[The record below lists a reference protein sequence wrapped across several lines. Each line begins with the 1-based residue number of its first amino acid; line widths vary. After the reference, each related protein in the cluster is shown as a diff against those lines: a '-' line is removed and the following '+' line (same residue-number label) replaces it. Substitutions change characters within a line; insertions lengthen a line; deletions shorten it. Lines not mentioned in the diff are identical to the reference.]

1 MLLHHRHI
9 QGEDLKRGVRLDWID
24 RLMARPAQVSF
35 PGQKQRMRMRGT
47 KHANDATAKRLGRQL
62 GQLLEDPSA
71 CLPKMTWKGRL
82 SWGRRDPVTKT
93 LQDLKKIIAK
103 KNDLRWLS
111 KRMLA
116 KRGNPV
122 GKALAG
128 SLHAAHDE
136 EISLVGNFK
145 SPNFG
150 SGSFIRRGD
159 GKQGYLAGLQNHQN
173 LTLRMLPWEEHARK
187 GMYFFSWEKGFVC
200 TGPNP
205 TPPEGWLEDVLER
218 SRFDF
223 QHENIEGID
232 VYVAGEISAS
242 DVLNSI
248 PSTQGWIRLMF
259 NHGPVVGIDLQA
271 LNATKEKQSAF
282 VHHLA
287 LSMLPPLLTSVV
299 DIDAMWVPNG
309 WNPENEL
316 PQKAHEGLEKILA
329 GWHGL
334 TVPEGNLA
342 RACQRSVL
350 DSLDF
355 GLLIGSAWSQGNSI
369 EEILD
374 SLEEMAGNEDEKL
387 LAAGVFLEA
396 MKEATEG
403 IRIDPR
409 GGLQEREGSIVE
421 VMEGASLTDAVNALW
436 EDFGLAGLKSI
447 GIEGDEAQIIWEQQ
461 LKKPKPLKTFLKGLD
476 SSRKKAQQKA
486 KFPYRVGILPGAVG
500 AIHDLILTG
509 LLEGP
514 GIAER
519 QATARHDDID
529 GAAAGWAWLRAA
541 DRATGQEWHFESLA
555 RDRGGAWME
564 STKTLL
570 EAGKE
575 LLQSEQSD
583 NSEFVRA
590 LHSLHTSTGQQEPLP
605 DQPNA

>member
-1 MLLHHRHI
+1 
-9 QGEDLKRGVRLDWID
+9 
-24 RLMARPAQVSF
+24 
-35 PGQKQRMRMRGT
+35 MRGT

-62 GQLLEDPSA
+62 RQLLEDPNA
-71 CLPKMTWKGRL
+71 YLPEMTWKGRL

-93 LQDLKKIIAK
+93 LLDLKKIVAK
-103 KNDLRWLS
+103 KNDVKWLS

-116 KRGNPV
+116 KRGDPV

-128 SLHAAHDE
+128 SLHAAHDD

-173 LTLRMLPWEEHARK
+173 LTLRMLPWEDHARK

-205 TPPEGWLEDVLER
+205 TPPKGWLEDVLER

-223 QHENIEGID
+223 KHEEIEGVE
-232 VYVAGEISAS
+232 VYVAGEINAD

-248 PSTQGWIRLMF
+248 PSTQGWVRLSF
-259 NHGPVVGIDLQA
+259 NHGPIVGIDLQS
-271 LNATKEKQSAF
+271 LKATKEKQSAF

-299 DIDAMWVPNG
+299 EIDAMWVPNG
-309 WNPENEL
+309 WDVNDELPENA
-316 PQKAHEGLEKILA
+316 KEGLDKLIA

-334 TVPEGNLA
+334 TVPEGNLT

-355 GLLIGSAWSQGNSI
+355 GLLIGSSWSNGESVEQ
-369 EEILD
+369 ILE
-374 SLEEMAGNEDEKL
+374 SLEDMAGNEDEKL

-396 MKEATEG
+396 MNQSSEG
-403 IRIDPR
+403 IRIDAR
-409 GGLQEREGSIVE
+409 GGIQEREGSIVE

-436 EDFGLAGLKSI
+436 EEFGLAGIASI
-447 GIEGDEAQIIWEQQ
+447 RIEGDEAQIIWEQQ

-476 SSRKKAQQKA
+476 SSRKKAQEKA
-486 KFPYRVGILPGAVG
+486 KFPYRVGVLPGAVG

-519 QATARHDDID
+519 KATARHDDID

-541 DRATGQEWHFESLA
+541 NRSTGQDWHFESLA

-564 STKTLL
+564 ATKALL

-575 LLQSEQSD
+575 LLDSDGSD
-583 NSEFVRA
+583 NSSFVDALNA
-590 LHSLHTSTGQQEPLP
+590 LHTATGQQEPLP
-605 DQPNA
+605 DQAKA

>member
-1 MLLHHRHI
+1 
-9 QGEDLKRGVRLDWID
+9 
-24 RLMARPAQVSF
+24 
-35 PGQKQRMRMRGT
+35 MRGT
-47 KHANDATAKRLGRQL
+47 KHANDATAKRIRRQL
-62 GQLLEDPSA
+62 GRLLEDPDE
-71 CLPKMTWKGRL
+71 CLPTMTWKGRL
-82 SWGRRDPVTKT
+82 SWGRKDPVTKT
-93 LQDLKKIIAK
+93 LQNLRKIVTKKDDVK
-103 KNDLRWLS
+103 WLS

-116 KRGNPV
+116 KRGDPV

-136 EISLVGNFK
+136 AISLVGNFK

-173 LTLRMLPWEEHARK
+173 LTLRMLPWEEHARR
-187 GMYFFSWEKGFVC
+187 GMYFFSWEGGFVC

-205 TPPEGWLEDVLER
+205 NPPKGWLEDVLER

-223 QHENIEGID
+223 KHQDIDGVD
-232 VYVAGEISAS
+232 VYVAGEIDAQ
-242 DVLNSI
+242 DVLNDV
-248 PSTQGWIRLMF
+248 PSNNGWVRLSF
-259 NHGPVVGIDLQA
+259 KHGPIVGIGLQS
-271 LNATKEKQSAF
+271 LKATKEKQSAF

-287 LSMLPPLLTSVV
+287 LSMLPPLLTSIV
-299 DIDAMWVPNG
+299 DIDAMWVPSG
-309 WNPENEL
+309 WDSDDDLPEG
-316 PQKAHEGLEKILA
+316 AHDGLAKLMA

-342 RACQRSVL
+342 RACERAVL

-355 GLLIGSAWSQGNSI
+355 GLLIGSSWSKGDSI
-369 EEILD
+369 EQILT
-374 SLEEMAGNEDEKL
+374 SLEGMQGSVDEKQ

-396 MKEATEG
+396 MGQTEEG
-403 IRIDPR
+403 IRIDSR
-409 GGLQEREGSIVE
+409 GGRQEREGSIVE
-421 VMEGASLTDAVNALW
+421 VMEGASLTDAVHALW
-436 EDFGLAGLKSI
+436 EDFGLAGLSSI
-447 GIEGDEAQIIWEQQ
+447 GIEGDEARIIWEQQ

-486 KFPYRVGILPGAVG
+486 RFPYRVGDLPGPVG
-500 AIHDLILTG
+500 AIHDLILIG

-519 QATARHDDID
+519 KATSRHDDID

-541 DRATGQEWHFESLA
+541 DRSTGQEWHFESLA

-564 STKTLL
+564 ATKALL
-570 EAGKE
+570 DMGKQ
-575 LLQSEQSD
+575 LLNSEDSD
-583 NSEFVRA
+583 NAEFISALNA
-590 LHSLHTSTGQQEPLP
+590 LHSSTGQQEPLP

>member
-1 MLLHHRHI
+1 
-9 QGEDLKRGVRLDWID
+9 
-24 RLMARPAQVSF
+24 MARPAQVSF

-47 KHANDATAKRLGRQL
+47 KHANDATAKRLSRQL
-62 GQLLEDPSA
+62 RQLLDDPDRY
-71 CLPKMTWKGRL
+71 LPSMTWKGRL
-82 SWGRRDPVTKT
+82 SWGRKDPVTKT
-93 LQDLKKIIAK
+93 LQNLRKIVAK
-103 KNDLRWLS
+103 KDDMKWLS

-116 KRGNPV
+116 KRGDPV

-187 GMYFFSWEKGFVC
+187 GMYFFSWEDGFVC

-205 TPPEGWLEDVLER
+205 NPPKGWLEDVLKR

-223 QHENIEGID
+223 KHEELEGID
-232 VYVAGEISAS
+232 VYVAGDISS
-242 DVLNSI
+242 QEVLNGT
-248 PSTQGWIRLMF
+248 PSSQGWVRLTF
-259 NHGPVVGIDLQA
+259 KHGPIVGIDLQS
-271 LNATKEKQSAF
+271 LKATKEKQSAF

-287 LSMLPPLLTSVV
+287 LSMLPPLLTSIV

-309 WNPENEL
+309 WDLDDRL
-316 PQKAHEGLEKILA
+316 PTGAQEGLEKLMA

-334 TVPEGNLA
+334 TVPEGNLT
-342 RACQRSVL
+342 RACERAVL

-355 GLLIGSAWSQGNSI
+355 GLLIGSSWSKGDSVEQ
-369 EEILD
+369 ILV
-374 SLEEMAGNEDEKL
+374 SLEGMQGSQDEKL

-396 MKEATEG
+396 MEQTEAG
-403 IRIDPR
+403 IRIDAR
-409 GGLQEREGSIVE
+409 GGRQERQGSIVE
-421 VMEGASLTDAVNALW
+421 VMEGASLTDAVHALW
-436 EDFGLAGLKSI
+436 EDFGLAGLTSI
-447 GIEGDEAQIIWEQQ
+447 GIGGDEAQIIWEQQ
-461 LKKPKPLKTFLKGLD
+461 MKKPKPLKTFLKGLD

-486 KFPYRVGILPGAVG
+486 KFPYRKGDLPGPVG

-519 QATARHDDID
+519 KATSRHDDID

-541 DRATGQEWHFESLA
+541 DRSTGQEWHFESLA

-564 STKTLL
+564 ATKALLLAGQELLNSDDIDQEKFVKAL
-570 EAGKE
+570 EA
-575 LLQSEQSD
+575 
-583 NSEFVRA
+583 
-590 LHSLHTSTGQQEPLP
+590 LHTSTGQQESLP
-605 DQPNA
+605 GQESA

>member
-1 MLLHHRHI
+1 
-9 QGEDLKRGVRLDWID
+9 
-24 RLMARPAQVSF
+24 
-35 PGQKQRMRMRGT
+35 MRGT

-62 GQLLEDPSA
+62 RQLLEDPNA
-71 CLPKMTWKGRL
+71 YLPDMTWKGRL

-93 LQDLKKIIAK
+93 LLDLKKIVAK
-103 KNDLRWLS
+103 KDDVKWLS

-116 KRGNPV
+116 KRGDPV
-122 GKALAG
+122 GKAFAG
-128 SLHAAHDE
+128 SLHAAHDD

-173 LTLRMLPWEEHARK
+173 LTLRMLPWEDHARK
-187 GMYFFSWEKGFVC
+187 GMYFFSWENGFVC

-205 TPPEGWLEDVLER
+205 TPPKGWLEDVLER

-223 QHENIEGID
+223 KHQEIEGVE
-232 VYVAGEISAS
+232 VYVAGEINAD

-248 PSTQGWIRLMF
+248 PSTQGWVRLSF
-259 NHGPVVGIDLQA
+259 NHGPIVGIDLQS
-271 LNATKEKQSAF
+271 LKATKEKQSAF

-299 DIDAMWVPNG
+299 EIDAMWVPNG
-309 WNPENEL
+309 WDVNDEL
-316 PQKAHEGLEKILA
+316 PEGAKEGLDKLIA

-334 TVPEGNLA
+334 TVPEGNLTH
-342 RACQRSVL
+342 ACQRSVL

-355 GLLIGSAWSQGNSI
+355 GLLIGSSWSRGDSI
-369 EEILD
+369 EQILE
-374 SLEEMAGNEDEKL
+374 SLEKMAGNEDEKL

-396 MKEATEG
+396 MNQSGEG
-403 IRIDPR
+403 IRIDSR
-409 GGLQEREGSIVE
+409 GGIQEREGSIVE

-436 EDFGLAGLKSI
+436 EDFGLAGLDSI

-476 SSRKKAQQKA
+476 SSRKKAQEKA
-486 KFPYRVGILPGAVG
+486 KFPYRIGVLHGAVG

-519 QATARHDDID
+519 KATARHDDID
-529 GAAAGWAWLRAA
+529 SAAAGWAWLRAA
-541 DRATGQEWHFESLA
+541 NRSTGQDWHFESLA

-564 STKTLL
+564 ATKALL
-570 EAGKE
+570 EAGKG
-575 LLQSEQSD
+575 LLDSDGSD
-583 NSEFVRA
+583 NSSFVNALKA
-590 LHSLHTSTGQQEPLP
+590 LHTATGQQEPLP
-605 DQPNA
+605 DQAKA

>member
-1 MLLHHRHI
+1 
-9 QGEDLKRGVRLDWID
+9 
-24 RLMARPAQVSF
+24 
-35 PGQKQRMRMRGT
+35 MRGT
-47 KHANDATAKRLGRQL
+47 KHANDATAKRIRRQL
-62 GQLLEDPSA
+62 GRLLEDPDE
-71 CLPKMTWKGRL
+71 CLPTMTWKGRL
-82 SWGRRDPVTKT
+82 SWGRKDPVSKT
-93 LQDLKKIIAK
+93 LQSLRKIVTKKDDVK
-103 KNDLRWLS
+103 WLS

-116 KRGNPV
+116 KRGDPV

-173 LTLRMLPWEEHARK
+173 LTLRMLPWEEHARR
-187 GMYFFSWEKGFVC
+187 GMYFFSWEGGFVC

-205 TPPEGWLEDVLER
+205 NPPKGWLEDVLER

-223 QHENIEGID
+223 KHQDIDGVD
-232 VYVAGEISAS
+232 VYVAGEIDAQ
-242 DVLNSI
+242 DVLNDV
-248 PSTQGWIRLMF
+248 PSNNGWVRLSF
-259 NHGPVVGIDLQA
+259 KHGPIVGIGLQS
-271 LNATKEKQSAF
+271 LKATKEKQNAF

-287 LSMLPPLLTSVV
+287 LSMLPPLLTSIV
-299 DIDAMWVPNG
+299 DIDAMWVPSG
-309 WNPENEL
+309 WDYDDDL
-316 PQKAHEGLEKILA
+316 PQGAHDGLAKLMA

-342 RACQRSVL
+342 RACERAVL

-355 GLLIGSAWSQGNSI
+355 GLLIGSSWSKGDSI
-369 EEILD
+369 EQILT
-374 SLEEMAGNEDEKL
+374 SLEGIQGSVDEKQ
-387 LAAGVFLEA
+387 LAAGVFLAA
-396 MKEATEG
+396 MGQTEEG
-403 IRIDPR
+403 IRIDSR
-409 GGLQEREGSIVE
+409 GGRQEREGSIVE
-421 VMEGASLTDAVNALW
+421 VMEGASLTDAVHALW
-436 EDFGLAGLKSI
+436 EDFGLAGLSSI
-447 GIEGDEAQIIWEQQ
+447 GIEGDEARIIWEQQ

-486 KFPYRVGILPGAVG
+486 RFPYRVGDLPGPVG
-500 AIHDLILTG
+500 AIHDLILIG

-519 QATARHDDID
+519 KATSRHDDID

-541 DRATGQEWHFESLA
+541 NRSTGQEWHFESLA

-564 STKTLL
+564 ATKALL
-570 EAGKE
+570 EMGKQ
-575 LLQSEQSD
+575 LV
-583 NSEFVRA
+583 NSEDSENAEFIGALNA
-590 LHSLHTSTGQQEPLP
+590 LHASTGQQEPLP

>member
-1 MLLHHRHI
+1 
-9 QGEDLKRGVRLDWID
+9 
-24 RLMARPAQVSF
+24 
-35 PGQKQRMRMRGT
+35 MRGT

-62 GQLLEDPSA
+62 RQLLEDPNA
-71 CLPKMTWKGRL
+71 YLPEMTWKGRL

-93 LQDLKKIIAK
+93 LLDLKKIVAK
-103 KNDLRWLS
+103 KDDVKWLS

-116 KRGNPV
+116 KRGDPV
-122 GKALAG
+122 GKAFAG
-128 SLHAAHDE
+128 SLHAAHDD

-173 LTLRMLPWEEHARK
+173 LTLRMLPWEDHARK
-187 GMYFFSWEKGFVC
+187 GMYFFSWENGFVC

-205 TPPEGWLEDVLER
+205 TPPNGWLEDVLER

-223 QHENIEGID
+223 KHQEIEGVE
-232 VYVAGEISAS
+232 VYVAGEINAD

-248 PSTQGWIRLMF
+248 PSTQGWVRLSF
-259 NHGPVVGIDLQA
+259 NHGPIVGIDLQS
-271 LNATKEKQSAF
+271 LKATKEKQSAF

-299 DIDAMWVPNG
+299 EIDAMWVPNG
-309 WNPENEL
+309 WDVNDEL
-316 PQKAHEGLEKILA
+316 PEGAKEGLDKLIA

-334 TVPEGNLA
+334 TVPEGNLTH
-342 RACQRSVL
+342 ACQRSVL

-355 GLLIGSAWSQGNSI
+355 GLLIGSSWSRGDSI
-369 EEILD
+369 EQILE
-374 SLEEMAGNEDEKL
+374 SLENMAGNEDEKL

-396 MKEATEG
+396 MNQSGEG
-403 IRIDPR
+403 IRIDSR
-409 GGLQEREGSIVE
+409 GGIQEREGSIVE

-436 EDFGLAGLKSI
+436 EDFGLAGLDSI

-476 SSRKKAQQKA
+476 SSRKKAQEKA
-486 KFPYRVGILPGAVG
+486 KFPYRVGVLHGAVG

-519 QATARHDDID
+519 KATARHDDID
-529 GAAAGWAWLRAA
+529 SAAAGWAWLRAA
-541 DRATGQEWHFESLA
+541 NRSTGQDWHFESLA

-564 STKTLL
+564 ATKALL
-570 EAGKE
+570 KAGKD
-575 LLQSEQSD
+575 LLDSDGSD
-583 NSEFVRA
+583 NSSFMNALRA
-590 LHSLHTSTGQQEPLP
+590 LHTATGQQEPLP
-605 DQPNA
+605 DQAKA

>member
-1 MLLHHRHI
+1 
-9 QGEDLKRGVRLDWID
+9 
-24 RLMARPAQVSF
+24 
-35 PGQKQRMRMRGT
+35 MRGT

-62 GQLLEDPSA
+62 RQLLEDPNA
-71 CLPKMTWKGRL
+71 YLPEMTWKGRL

-93 LQDLKKIIAK
+93 LLDLKKIVAK
-103 KNDLRWLS
+103 KDDVKWLS

-116 KRGNPV
+116 KRGDPV
-122 GKALAG
+122 GKAFAG
-128 SLHAAHDE
+128 SLHAAHDD

-173 LTLRMLPWEEHARK
+173 LTLRMLPWEDHARK
-187 GMYFFSWEKGFVC
+187 GMYFFSWENGFVC

-205 TPPEGWLEDVLER
+205 TPPNGWLEDVLER

-223 QHENIEGID
+223 KHQEIEGVE
-232 VYVAGEISAS
+232 VYVAGEINAD

-248 PSTQGWIRLMF
+248 PSTQGWVRLSF
-259 NHGPVVGIDLQA
+259 NHGPIVGIDLQS
-271 LNATKEKQSAF
+271 LKATKEKQSAF

-299 DIDAMWVPNG
+299 EIDAMWVPNG
-309 WNPENEL
+309 WDVNDEL
-316 PQKAHEGLEKILA
+316 PEGAKEGLDKLIA

-334 TVPEGNLA
+334 TVPEGNLTH
-342 RACQRSVL
+342 ACQRSVL

-355 GLLIGSAWSQGNSI
+355 GLLIGSSWSRGDSI
-369 EEILD
+369 EQILE
-374 SLEEMAGNEDEKL
+374 SLENMAGNEDEKL

-396 MKEATEG
+396 MNQSGEG
-403 IRIDPR
+403 IRIDSR
-409 GGLQEREGSIVE
+409 GGIQEREGSIVE

-436 EDFGLAGLKSI
+436 EDFGLAGLDSI

-476 SSRKKAQQKA
+476 SSRKKAQEKA
-486 KFPYRVGILPGAVG
+486 KFPYRVGVLHGAVG

-519 QATARHDDID
+519 KATARHDDID
-529 GAAAGWAWLRAA
+529 SAAAGWAWLRAA
-541 DRATGQEWHFESLA
+541 NRSTGQDWHFESLA

-564 STKTLL
+564 ATKALL
-570 EAGKE
+570 EAGKD
-575 LLQSEQSD
+575 LLDSDGSD
-583 NSEFVRA
+583 NSSFMNALRA
-590 LHSLHTSTGQQEPLP
+590 LHTATGQQEPLP
-605 DQPNA
+605 DQAKA

>member
-1 MLLHHRHI
+1 
-9 QGEDLKRGVRLDWID
+9 
-24 RLMARPAQVSF
+24 
-35 PGQKQRMRMRGT
+35 MRGT

-62 GQLLEDPSA
+62 RQLLEDPDA

-93 LQDLKKIIAK
+93 LLDLKKIVAK
-103 KNDLRWLS
+103 KNDVKWLS

-187 GMYFFSWEKGFVC
+187 GMYFFSWENGFVC

-205 TPPEGWLEDVLER
+205 TPPSGWLEDVLER

-223 QHENIEGID
+223 QHETIDGVD
-232 VYVAGEISAS
+232 VYVAGEINAE

-248 PSTQGWIRLMF
+248 PSTRGWVRLMF
-259 NHGPVVGIDLQA
+259 KHGPIVGIDLQA

-287 LSMLPPLLTSVV
+287 LSMLPPLLTAIV
-299 DIDAMWVPNG
+299 DIDAMWVPSG
-309 WNPENEL
+309 WNPDDKL
-316 PQKAHEGLEKILA
+316 PEKAHEGLENLMT

-334 TVPEGNLA
+334 TVPEGNLS

-355 GLLIGSAWSQGNSI
+355 GLLIGSAWCRGESI
-369 EEILD
+369 EEILH
-374 SLEEMAGNEDEKL
+374 SLEEIAGNEDEKL

-396 MKEATEG
+396 MNEAKEG

-409 GGLQEREGSIVE
+409 GGIQEREGRLVE

-436 EDFGLAGLKSI
+436 EDFGLAGLESI
-447 GIEGDEAQIIWEQQ
+447 GIEGDEATIIWEQQ

-486 KFPYRVGILPGAVG
+486 KFPYRTGVLPGAVG

-519 QATARHDDID
+519 QATSRHDDID
-529 GAAAGWAWLRAA
+529 TAAASWAWLSAA
-541 DRATGQEWHFESLA
+541 NRSTGQDWHFESLA

-564 STKTLL
+564 ATKNLL
-570 EAGKE
+570 EQGK
-575 LLQSEQSD
+575 LLLDSEQADS
-583 NSEFVRA
+583 SGFVDSLKA
-590 LHSLHTSTGQQEPLP
+590 LYTATGQQEPLP
-605 DQPNA
+605 DHESA

>member
-1 MLLHHRHI
+1 
-9 QGEDLKRGVRLDWID
+9 
-24 RLMARPAQVSF
+24 
-35 PGQKQRMRMRGT
+35 MRGT

-62 GQLLEDPSA
+62 RQLLEDPNA
-71 CLPKMTWKGRL
+71 YLPEMTWKGRL

-93 LQDLKKIIAK
+93 LLNLKKIVAK
-103 KNDLRWLS
+103 KDDVKWLS

-116 KRGNPV
+116 KRGDPV
-122 GKALAG
+122 GKAFAG
-128 SLHAAHDE
+128 SLHAAHDD

-173 LTLRMLPWEEHARK
+173 LTLRMLPWEDHARK
-187 GMYFFSWEKGFVC
+187 GMYFFSWENGFVC

-205 TPPEGWLEDVLER
+205 TPPKGWLEDVLER

-223 QHENIEGID
+223 KHQEIEGVE
-232 VYVAGEISAS
+232 VYVAGEINAD

-248 PSTQGWIRLMF
+248 PSTQGWVRLSF
-259 NHGPVVGIDLQA
+259 NHGPIVGIDLQS
-271 LNATKEKQSAF
+271 LKATKEKQSAF

-299 DIDAMWVPNG
+299 EIDAMWVPNG
-309 WNPENEL
+309 WDVTDEL
-316 PQKAHEGLEKILA
+316 PEGAKEGLDKLIA

-334 TVPEGNLA
+334 TVPEGNLTH
-342 RACQRSVL
+342 ACQRSVL

-355 GLLIGSAWSQGNSI
+355 GLLIGSSWSRGDSI
-369 EEILD
+369 EQILE
-374 SLEEMAGNEDEKL
+374 SLENMAGNEDEKL

-396 MKEATEG
+396 MNQSGEG
-403 IRIDPR
+403 IRIDSR
-409 GGLQEREGSIVE
+409 GGIQEREGSIVE

-436 EDFGLAGLKSI
+436 EDFGLAGLDSI
-447 GIEGDEAQIIWEQQ
+447 GIEGNEAQIIWEQQ

-476 SSRKKAQQKA
+476 SSRKKAQEKA
-486 KFPYRVGILPGAVG
+486 KFPYRVGVLHGAVG

-519 QATARHDDID
+519 KATARHDDID
-529 GAAAGWAWLRAA
+529 SAAAGWAWLRAA
-541 DRATGQEWHFESLA
+541 NRSTGQEWHFESLA

-564 STKTLL
+564 ATKALL
-570 EAGKE
+570 EAGKD
-575 LLQSEQSD
+575 LLDSDGSD
-583 NSEFVRA
+583 NSSFVNALRA
-590 LHSLHTSTGQQEPLP
+590 LHTATGQQEPLP
-605 DQPNA
+605 DQAKA

>member
-1 MLLHHRHI
+1 
-9 QGEDLKRGVRLDWID
+9 
-24 RLMARPAQVSF
+24 
-35 PGQKQRMRMRGT
+35 MRGT

-62 GQLLEDPSA
+62 RQLLEDPNA
-71 CLPKMTWKGRL
+71 YLPEMTWKGRL

-93 LQDLKKIIAK
+93 LLDLKKIVAK
-103 KNDLRWLS
+103 KDDVKWLS

-116 KRGNPV
+116 KRGDPV
-122 GKALAG
+122 GKAFAG
-128 SLHAAHDE
+128 SLHAAHDD

-173 LTLRMLPWEEHARK
+173 LTLRMLPWEDHARK
-187 GMYFFSWEKGFVC
+187 GMYFFSWENGFVC

-205 TPPEGWLEDVLER
+205 TPPNGWLEDVLER

-223 QHENIEGID
+223 KHQEIEGVE
-232 VYVAGEISAS
+232 VYVAGEINAD

-248 PSTQGWIRLMF
+248 PSTQGWVRLSF
-259 NHGPVVGIDLQA
+259 NHGPIVGIDLQS
-271 LNATKEKQSAF
+271 LKATKEKQSAF

-299 DIDAMWVPNG
+299 EIDAMWVPNG
-309 WNPENEL
+309 WDVNDEL
-316 PQKAHEGLEKILA
+316 PEGAKEGLDKLIA

-334 TVPEGNLA
+334 TVPEGNLTH
-342 RACQRSVL
+342 ACQRSVL

-355 GLLIGSAWSQGNSI
+355 GLLIGSSWSRGDSI
-369 EEILD
+369 EQILE
-374 SLEEMAGNEDEKL
+374 SLENMAGNEDEKL

-396 MKEATEG
+396 MNQSGEG
-403 IRIDPR
+403 IRIDSR
-409 GGLQEREGSIVE
+409 GGIQEREGSIVE

-436 EDFGLAGLKSI
+436 EDFGLAGLDSI

-476 SSRKKAQQKA
+476 SSRKKAQEKA
-486 KFPYRVGILPGAVG
+486 KFPYRVGVLHGAVG

-519 QATARHDDID
+519 KATARHDDID
-529 GAAAGWAWLRAA
+529 SAAAGWAWLRAA
-541 DRATGQEWHFESLA
+541 NRSTGQDWHFESLA

-564 STKTLL
+564 ATKALL
-570 EAGKE
+570 EAGKD
-575 LLQSEQSD
+575 LLDSDGSD
-583 NSEFVRA
+583 NSSFVNALRA
-590 LHSLHTSTGQQEPLP
+590 LHTATGQQEPLP
-605 DQPNA
+605 DQAKA

>member
-1 MLLHHRHI
+1 LR
-9 QGEDLKRGVRLDWID
+9 
-24 RLMARPAQVSF
+24 
-35 PGQKQRMRMRGT
+35 
-47 KHANDATAKRLGRQL
+47 
-62 GQLLEDPSA
+62 QLLEDPNA
-71 CLPKMTWKGRL
+71 YLPDMTWKGRL

-93 LQDLKKIIAK
+93 LLDLKKRVAK
-103 KNDLRWLS
+103 KDDVKWLS

-116 KRGNPV
+116 KRGDPV

-173 LTLRMLPWEEHARK
+173 LTLRMLPWEDHARK

-205 TPPEGWLEDVLER
+205 TPPKGWLEDVLDR

-223 QHENIEGID
+223 EHEEIGGVE
-232 VYVAGEISAS
+232 VYVAGEIKAD

-248 PSTQGWIRLMF
+248 PSTQGWVRLSF
-259 NHGPVVGIDLQA
+259 KHGPIVGIDLQS
-271 LNATKEKQSAF
+271 LKATKEKQSAF

-299 DIDAMWVPNG
+299 EIDAMWVPNG
-309 WNPENEL
+309 WDVNDEL
-316 PQKAHEGLEKILA
+316 PQSAKEGLDKLIS

-334 TVPEGNLA
+334 TVPEGNLT
-342 RACQRSVL
+342 RACERSVL

-355 GLLIGSAWSQGNSI
+355 GLLIGSSWSKGDSVEQ
-369 EEILD
+369 ILE
-374 SLEEMAGNEDEKL
+374 SLEDMAGNEDEKL

-396 MKEATEG
+396 MSQSSEG
-403 IRIDPR
+403 IRIDAR
-409 GGLQEREGSIVE
+409 GGIQEREGSIVE

-436 EDFGLAGLKSI
+436 EDFGLAGLDSI
-447 GIEGDEAQIIWEQQ
+447 GVEGDEAEIIWEQQ

-486 KFPYRVGILPGAVG
+486 KFPYRVGVLPGAVG
-500 AIHDLILTG
+500 DIHDLILTG

-519 QATARHDDID
+519 KATARHEDIE

-541 DRATGQEWHFESLA
+541 NRSSGQDWHFESLA

-564 STKTLL
+564 ATKSLL

-575 LLQSEQSD
+575 LLDSDGSD
-583 NSEFVRA
+583 NSSFLNA
-590 LHSLHTSTGQQEPLP
+590 LNKLHTATGQQEPLP
-605 DQPNA
+605 DQAKA

>member
-1 MLLHHRHI
+1 
-9 QGEDLKRGVRLDWID
+9 
-24 RLMARPAQVSF
+24 
-35 PGQKQRMRMRGT
+35 MRGT

-62 GQLLEDPSA
+62 RQLLEDPNA
-71 CLPKMTWKGRL
+71 YLPEMTWKGRL

-93 LQDLKKIIAK
+93 LLDLKKIVAK
-103 KNDLRWLS
+103 KDDVKWLS

-116 KRGNPV
+116 KRGDPV
-122 GKALAG
+122 GKAFAG
-128 SLHAAHDE
+128 SLHAAHDD

-173 LTLRMLPWEEHARK
+173 LTLRMLPWEDHARK
-187 GMYFFSWEKGFVC
+187 GMYFFSWENGFVC

-205 TPPEGWLEDVLER
+205 TPPNGWLEDVLER

-223 QHENIEGID
+223 KHQEIEGVE
-232 VYVAGEISAS
+232 VYVAGEINAD

-248 PSTQGWIRLMF
+248 PSTQGWVRLSF
-259 NHGPVVGIDLQA
+259 NHGPIVGIDLQS
-271 LNATKEKQSAF
+271 LKATKEKQSAF

-299 DIDAMWVPNG
+299 EIDAMWVPNG
-309 WNPENEL
+309 WDVNDEL
-316 PQKAHEGLEKILA
+316 PEGAKEGLDKLIT

-334 TVPEGNLA
+334 TVPEGNLTY
-342 RACQRSVL
+342 ACQRSVL

-355 GLLIGSAWSQGNSI
+355 GLLIGSSWSRGDSI
-369 EEILD
+369 EQILE
-374 SLEEMAGNEDEKL
+374 SLENMAGNEDEKL

-396 MKEATEG
+396 MNQSGEG
-403 IRIDPR
+403 IRIDSR
-409 GGLQEREGSIVE
+409 GGIQEREGSIVE

-436 EDFGLAGLKSI
+436 EDFGLAGLDSI

-476 SSRKKAQQKA
+476 SSRKKAQEKA
-486 KFPYRVGILPGAVG
+486 KFPYRVGVLHGAVG

-519 QATARHDDID
+519 KATARHDDID
-529 GAAAGWAWLRAA
+529 SAAAGWAWLRAA
-541 DRATGQEWHFESLA
+541 NRSTGQDWHFESLA

-564 STKTLL
+564 ATKALL
-570 EAGKE
+570 EAGKD
-575 LLQSEQSD
+575 LLDSDGSD
-583 NSEFVRA
+583 NSSFMNALRA
-590 LHSLHTSTGQQEPLP
+590 LHTATGQQEPLP
-605 DQPNA
+605 DQAKA

>member
-1 MLLHHRHI
+1 
-9 QGEDLKRGVRLDWID
+9 
-24 RLMARPAQVSF
+24 
-35 PGQKQRMRMRGT
+35 MRGT

-62 GQLLEDPSA
+62 RQLLEDPNA
-71 CLPKMTWKGRL
+71 YLPEMTWKGRL

-93 LQDLKKIIAK
+93 LLDLKKIVAK
-103 KNDLRWLS
+103 KDDVKWLS

-116 KRGNPV
+116 KRGDPV
-122 GKALAG
+122 GKAFAG
-128 SLHAAHDE
+128 SLHAAHDD

-173 LTLRMLPWEEHARK
+173 LTLRMLPWEDHARK
-187 GMYFFSWEKGFVC
+187 GMYFFSWENGFVC

-205 TPPEGWLEDVLER
+205 TPPKGWLEDVLER

-223 QHENIEGID
+223 KHQEIEGVE
-232 VYVAGEISAS
+232 VYVAGEINAD

-248 PSTQGWIRLMF
+248 PSTQGWVRLSF
-259 NHGPVVGIDLQA
+259 NHGPIVGIDLQS
-271 LNATKEKQSAF
+271 LKATKEKQSAF

-299 DIDAMWVPNG
+299 EIDAMWVPNG
-309 WNPENEL
+309 WDVNDEL
-316 PQKAHEGLEKILA
+316 PEGAKEGLDKIIA

-334 TVPEGNLA
+334 TVPEGNLTH
-342 RACQRSVL
+342 ACQRSVL

-355 GLLIGSAWSQGNSI
+355 GLLIGSSWSRGDSI
-369 EEILD
+369 EQILE
-374 SLEEMAGNEDEKL
+374 SLENMAGNEDEKL

-396 MKEATEG
+396 MNQSGEG
-403 IRIDPR
+403 IRIDSR
-409 GGLQEREGSIVE
+409 GGIQEREGSIVE

-436 EDFGLAGLKSI
+436 EDFGLAGLDSI

-476 SSRKKAQQKA
+476 SSRKKAQEKA
-486 KFPYRVGILPGAVG
+486 KFPYRVGVLHGAVG

-519 QATARHDDID
+519 KATARHDDID
-529 GAAAGWAWLRAA
+529 SAAAGWAWLRAA
-541 DRATGQEWHFESLA
+541 NRSTGQDWHFESLA

-564 STKTLL
+564 ATKALL
-570 EAGKE
+570 EAGKD
-575 LLQSEQSD
+575 LLDSDGSD
-583 NSEFVRA
+583 NSSFVNALRA
-590 LHSLHTSTGQQEPLP
+590 LHTATGQQEPLP
-605 DQPNA
+605 DQAKA

>member
-1 MLLHHRHI
+1 
-9 QGEDLKRGVRLDWID
+9 
-24 RLMARPAQVSF
+24 
-35 PGQKQRMRMRGT
+35 MRGT
-47 KHANDATAKRLGRQL
+47 KHANDATAKRIRRQL
-62 GQLLEDPSA
+62 RQLLEDPDE
-71 CLPKMTWKGRL
+71 CLPTMTWKGRL
-82 SWGRRDPVTKT
+82 SWGRKDPVTKT
-93 LQDLKKIIAK
+93 LQNLRKIVAK
-103 KNDLRWLS
+103 KDDVKWLS

-116 KRGNPV
+116 KRGDPV

-136 EISLVGNFK
+136 DLSLVGNFK

-173 LTLRMLPWEEHARK
+173 LTLRMLPWEEHARR
-187 GMYFFSWEKGFVC
+187 GMYFFSWECGFVC

-205 TPPEGWLEDVLER
+205 NPPKGWLEDVLER

-223 QHENIEGID
+223 KHQNVDGVD
-232 VYVAGEISAS
+232 VYVAGEINAQ
-242 DVLNSI
+242 DVLNDI
-248 PSTQGWIRLMF
+248 PSNDGWVRLSF
-259 NHGPVVGIDLQA
+259 KHGPIVGIGLQS
-271 LNATKEKQSAF
+271 LKATKEKQSAF

-287 LSMLPPLLTSVV
+287 LSMLPPLLTSIV
-299 DIDAMWVPNG
+299 DIDAMWVPSG
-309 WNPENEL
+309 WDSDDDL
-316 PQKAHEGLEKILA
+316 PQSAHDGLAKLMA

-342 RACQRSVL
+342 RACERAVL

-355 GLLIGSAWSQGNSI
+355 GLLIGSSWSKGDTI
-369 EEILD
+369 EQILT
-374 SLEEMAGNEDEKL
+374 SLEGMQGSVDEKQ

-396 MKEATEG
+396 MYHTEEG
-403 IRIDPR
+403 IRIDSR
-409 GGLQEREGSIVE
+409 GGRQEREGSIVE
-421 VMEGASLTDAVNALW
+421 VMEGASLTDAVHALW
-436 EDFGLAGLKSI
+436 EDFGLAGLSSI

-486 KFPYRVGILPGAVG
+486 RFPYRVGDLPGPVG
-500 AIHDLILTG
+500 AIHDLILIG

-519 QATARHDDID
+519 RATSRHDDID

-541 DRATGQEWHFESLA
+541 NRSTGQEWHFESLA

-564 STKTLL
+564 ATSVLL
-570 EAGKE
+570 
-575 LLQSEQSD
+575 D
-583 NSEFVRA
+583 V
-590 LHSLHTSTGQQEPLP
+590 
-605 DQPNA
+605 

>member
-1 MLLHHRHI
+1 LR
-9 QGEDLKRGVRLDWID
+9 
-24 RLMARPAQVSF
+24 
-35 PGQKQRMRMRGT
+35 
-47 KHANDATAKRLGRQL
+47 
-62 GQLLEDPSA
+62 QLLEDPNA
-71 CLPKMTWKGRL
+71 YLPDMTWKGRL

-93 LQDLKKIIAK
+93 LLDLKKIVAK
-103 KNDLRWLS
+103 KDDLKWLS

-116 KRGNPV
+116 KRGDPV

-173 LTLRMLPWEEHARK
+173 LTLRMLPWEDHARK

-205 TPPEGWLEDVLER
+205 TPPKGWLEDVLDR

-223 QHENIEGID
+223 EHEEIGGVE
-232 VYVAGEISAS
+232 VYVAGEIKAD

-248 PSTQGWIRLMF
+248 PSTQGWVRLSF
-259 NHGPVVGIDLQA
+259 KHGPIVGIDLQS
-271 LNATKEKQSAF
+271 LKATKEKQSAF

-299 DIDAMWVPNG
+299 EIDAMWVPNG
-309 WNPENEL
+309 WDVSDEL
-316 PQKAHEGLEKILA
+316 PQSAKEGLDKLIS

-334 TVPEGNLA
+334 TVPEGNLT
-342 RACQRSVL
+342 RACERSVL

-355 GLLIGSAWSQGNSI
+355 GLLIGSSWSKGDSVEQ
-369 EEILD
+369 ILE
-374 SLEEMAGNEDEKL
+374 SLEDMAGNEDEKL

-396 MKEATEG
+396 MSQSSEG
-403 IRIDPR
+403 IRIDAR
-409 GGLQEREGSIVE
+409 GGIQEREGSIVE

-436 EDFGLAGLKSI
+436 EDFGLAGLDSI
-447 GIEGDEAQIIWEQQ
+447 GVEGDEAEIIWEQQ

-486 KFPYRVGILPGAVG
+486 KFPYRVGVLPGAVG
-500 AIHDLILTG
+500 DIHDLILTG

-519 QATARHDDID
+519 KATARHEDIE

-541 DRATGQEWHFESLA
+541 NRSSGQDWHFESLA

-564 STKTLL
+564 ATKSLL

-575 LLQSEQSD
+575 LLDSDGSD
-583 NSEFVRA
+583 NSSFLNA
-590 LHSLHTSTGQQEPLP
+590 LNKLHTATGQQEPLP
-605 DQPNA
+605 DQAKA

>member
-1 MLLHHRHI
+1 
-9 QGEDLKRGVRLDWID
+9 
-24 RLMARPAQVSF
+24 
-35 PGQKQRMRMRGT
+35 MRGT
-47 KHANDATAKRLGRQL
+47 KHANDATAKRIRRQL
-62 GQLLEDPSA
+62 GRLLEDPDE
-71 CLPKMTWKGRL
+71 CLPTMTWKGRL
-82 SWGRRDPVTKT
+82 SWGRKDPVSKT
-93 LQDLKKIIAK
+93 LQNLRKIVTKKDDVK
-103 KNDLRWLS
+103 WLS

-116 KRGNPV
+116 KRGDPV

-173 LTLRMLPWEEHARK
+173 LTLRMLPWEEHARR
-187 GMYFFSWEKGFVC
+187 GMYFFSWEGGFVC

-205 TPPEGWLEDVLER
+205 NPPKGWLEDVLER

-223 QHENIEGID
+223 KHQDIDGVD
-232 VYVAGEISAS
+232 VYVAGEIDAQ
-242 DVLNSI
+242 DVLNDV
-248 PSTQGWIRLMF
+248 PSNNGWVRLSF
-259 NHGPVVGIDLQA
+259 KHGPIVGIGLQS
-271 LNATKEKQSAF
+271 LKATKEKQSAF

-287 LSMLPPLLTSVV
+287 LSMLPPLLTSIV
-299 DIDAMWVPNG
+299 DIDAMWVPSG
-309 WNPENEL
+309 WDSDDDL
-316 PQKAHEGLEKILA
+316 PQGAHDGLAKLMA

-342 RACQRSVL
+342 RACERAVL

-355 GLLIGSAWSQGNSI
+355 GLLIGSSWSKGDSI
-369 EEILD
+369 EQILT
-374 SLEEMAGNEDEKL
+374 SLEGIQGSVDEQQ

-396 MKEATEG
+396 MGQTEEG
-403 IRIDPR
+403 IRIDSR
-409 GGLQEREGSIVE
+409 GGRQEREGSIVE
-421 VMEGASLTDAVNALW
+421 VMEGASLTDAVHALW
-436 EDFGLAGLKSI
+436 EDFGLAGLSSI
-447 GIEGDEAQIIWEQQ
+447 GIEGDEARIIWEQQ
-461 LKKPKPLKTFLKGLD
+461 LKKPKPLKAFLKGLD

-486 KFPYRVGILPGAVG
+486 RFPYRVGDLPGPVG
-500 AIHDLILTG
+500 AIHDLILIG

-519 QATARHDDID
+519 KATSRHDDID

-541 DRATGQEWHFESLA
+541 NRSTGQEWHFESLA

-564 STKTLL
+564 ATKALL
-570 EAGKE
+570 EMGKQ
-575 LLQSEQSD
+575 LL
-583 NSEFVRA
+583 NSEDSNNAEFIGALNA
-590 LHSLHTSTGQQEPLP
+590 LHASTGQQEPLP

>member
-1 MLLHHRHI
+1 
-9 QGEDLKRGVRLDWID
+9 
-24 RLMARPAQVSF
+24 
-35 PGQKQRMRMRGT
+35 MRGT

-62 GQLLEDPSA
+62 RQLLEDPNA
-71 CLPKMTWKGRL
+71 YLPEMTWKGRL

-93 LQDLKKIIAK
+93 LLNLKKIVAK
-103 KNDLRWLS
+103 KDDVKWLS

-116 KRGNPV
+116 KRGDPV
-122 GKALAG
+122 GKAFAG
-128 SLHAAHDE
+128 SLHAAHDD

-173 LTLRMLPWEEHARK
+173 LTLRMLPWEDHARK
-187 GMYFFSWEKGFVC
+187 GMYFFSWENGFVC

-205 TPPEGWLEDVLER
+205 TPPKGWLEDVLER

-223 QHENIEGID
+223 KHQEIEGVE
-232 VYVAGEISAS
+232 VYVAGEINAD

-248 PSTQGWIRLMF
+248 PSTQGWVRLSF
-259 NHGPVVGIDLQA
+259 NHGPIVGIDLQS
-271 LNATKEKQSAF
+271 LKATKEKQSAF

-299 DIDAMWVPNG
+299 EIDAMWVPNG
-309 WNPENEL
+309 WDVNDEL
-316 PQKAHEGLEKILA
+316 PEGAKEGLDKLIA

-334 TVPEGNLA
+334 TVPEGNLTH
-342 RACQRSVL
+342 ACQRSVL

-355 GLLIGSAWSQGNSI
+355 GLLIGSSWSRGDSI
-369 EEILD
+369 EQILE
-374 SLEEMAGNEDEKL
+374 SLENMAGNEDEKL

-396 MKEATEG
+396 MNQSGEG
-403 IRIDPR
+403 IRIDSR
-409 GGLQEREGSIVE
+409 GGIQEREGSIVE

-436 EDFGLAGLKSI
+436 EDFGLAGLDSI

-461 LKKPKPLKTFLKGLD
+461 LKKTKPLKTFLKGLD
-476 SSRKKAQQKA
+476 SSRKKAQEKA
-486 KFPYRVGILPGAVG
+486 KFPYRVGVLHGAVG

-519 QATARHDDID
+519 KATARHDDID
-529 GAAAGWAWLRAA
+529 SAAAGWAWLRAA
-541 DRATGQEWHFESLA
+541 NRSTGQDWHFESLA

-564 STKTLL
+564 ATKALL
-570 EAGKE
+570 EAGKD
-575 LLQSEQSD
+575 LLDSDGSD
-583 NSEFVRA
+583 NSSFVNALRA
-590 LHSLHTSTGQQEPLP
+590 LHTSTGQQEPLP
-605 DQPNA
+605 DQAKA

>member
-1 MLLHHRHI
+1 
-9 QGEDLKRGVRLDWID
+9 
-24 RLMARPAQVSF
+24 
-35 PGQKQRMRMRGT
+35 MRGT

-62 GQLLEDPSA
+62 RQLLEDPNA
-71 CLPKMTWKGRL
+71 YLPEMTWKGRL

-93 LQDLKKIIAK
+93 LLDLKKIVAK
-103 KNDLRWLS
+103 KDDVKWLS

-116 KRGNPV
+116 KRGDPV
-122 GKALAG
+122 GKAFAG
-128 SLHAAHDE
+128 SLHAAHDD

-173 LTLRMLPWEEHARK
+173 LTLRMLPWEDHARK
-187 GMYFFSWEKGFVC
+187 GMYFFSWENGFVC

-205 TPPEGWLEDVLER
+205 TPPKGWLEDVLER

-223 QHENIEGID
+223 KHQEIEGVE
-232 VYVAGEISAS
+232 VYVAGEINAD

-248 PSTQGWIRLMF
+248 PSTQGWVRLSF
-259 NHGPVVGIDLQA
+259 NHGPIVGIDLQS
-271 LNATKEKQSAF
+271 LKATKEKQSAF

-299 DIDAMWVPNG
+299 EIDAMWVPNG
-309 WNPENEL
+309 WDVNDEL
-316 PQKAHEGLEKILA
+316 PEGAKEGLDKLIA

-334 TVPEGNLA
+334 TVPEGNLTH
-342 RACQRSVL
+342 ACQRSVL

-355 GLLIGSAWSQGNSI
+355 GLLIGSSWSRGDSI
-369 EEILD
+369 EQILE
-374 SLEEMAGNEDEKL
+374 SLENMAGNEDEKL

-396 MKEATEG
+396 MNQSGEG
-403 IRIDPR
+403 IRIDSR
-409 GGLQEREGSIVE
+409 GGIQEREGSIVE

-436 EDFGLAGLKSI
+436 EDFGLAGLDSI

-476 SSRKKAQQKA
+476 SSRKKAQEKA
-486 KFPYRVGILPGAVG
+486 KFPYRVGVLHGAVG

-519 QATARHDDID
+519 KATARHDDID
-529 GAAAGWAWLRAA
+529 SAAAGWAWLRAA
-541 DRATGQEWHFESLA
+541 NRSTGQDWHFESLA

-564 STKTLL
+564 ATKALL
-570 EAGKE
+570 KAGKD
-575 LLQSEQSD
+575 LLDSDGSD
-583 NSEFVRA
+583 NSSFMNALRA
-590 LHSLHTSTGQQEPLP
+590 LHTATGQQEPLP
-605 DQPNA
+605 DQAKA

>member
-1 MLLHHRHI
+1 
-9 QGEDLKRGVRLDWID
+9 
-24 RLMARPAQVSF
+24 
-35 PGQKQRMRMRGT
+35 MRGT

-62 GQLLEDPSA
+62 RQLLEDPNA
-71 CLPKMTWKGRL
+71 YLPEMTWKGRL

-93 LQDLKKIIAK
+93 LLDLKKIVAK
-103 KNDLRWLS
+103 KDDVKWLS

-116 KRGNPV
+116 KRGDPV
-122 GKALAG
+122 GKAFAG
-128 SLHAAHDE
+128 SLHTAHDD

-173 LTLRMLPWEEHARK
+173 LTLRMLPWEDHARK
-187 GMYFFSWEKGFVC
+187 GMYFFSWENGFVC

-205 TPPEGWLEDVLER
+205 TPPKGWLEDVLER

-223 QHENIEGID
+223 KHQEIEGVE
-232 VYVAGEISAS
+232 VYVAGEINAD

-248 PSTQGWIRLMF
+248 PSTQGWVRLSF
-259 NHGPVVGIDLQA
+259 NHGPIVGIDLQS
-271 LNATKEKQSAF
+271 LKATKEKQSAF

-299 DIDAMWVPNG
+299 EIDAMWVPNG
-309 WNPENEL
+309 WDVNDEL
-316 PQKAHEGLEKILA
+316 PEGAKEGLDKLIA

-334 TVPEGNLA
+334 TVPEGNLTH
-342 RACQRSVL
+342 ACQRSVL

-355 GLLIGSAWSQGNSI
+355 GLLIGSSWSRGDSI
-369 EEILD
+369 EQILE
-374 SLEEMAGNEDEKL
+374 SLENMAGNEDEKL

-396 MKEATEG
+396 MNQSGEG
-403 IRIDPR
+403 IRIDSR
-409 GGLQEREGSIVE
+409 GGIQEREGSIVE

-436 EDFGLAGLKSI
+436 EDFGLAGLDSI

-476 SSRKKAQQKA
+476 SSRKKAQEKA
-486 KFPYRVGILPGAVG
+486 KFPYRVGVLHGAVG

-519 QATARHDDID
+519 KATARHDDID
-529 GAAAGWAWLRAA
+529 SAAAGWAWLRAA
-541 DRATGQEWHFESLA
+541 NRSTGQDWHFESLA

-564 STKTLL
+564 ATKALL
-570 EAGKE
+570 KAGKD
-575 LLQSEQSD
+575 LLDSDGSD
-583 NSEFVRA
+583 NSSFMNALRA
-590 LHSLHTSTGQQEPLP
+590 LHTATGQQEPLP
-605 DQPNA
+605 DQAKA

>member
-1 MLLHHRHI
+1 
-9 QGEDLKRGVRLDWID
+9 
-24 RLMARPAQVSF
+24 
-35 PGQKQRMRMRGT
+35 MRMRGT

-62 GQLLEDPSA
+62 RQLLEDPDA
-71 CLPKMTWKGRL
+71 CLPSMTWKGRL

-93 LQDLKKIIAK
+93 LQDLKKIVAK
-103 KNDLRWLS
+103 KNDVKWLS

-187 GMYFFSWEKGFVC
+187 GMYFFSWENGFVC

-205 TPPEGWLEDVLER
+205 TPPSGWLEDVLER

-223 QHENIEGID
+223 QHETIDEVD
-232 VYVAGEISAS
+232 VYVAGEINAE
-242 DVLNSI
+242 DVLNSV
-248 PSTQGWIRLMF
+248 PSTQGWVRLVF
-259 NHGPVVGIDLQA
+259 KHGPIVGIDLQA

-287 LSMLPPLLTSVV
+287 LSMLPPLLTAIV
-299 DIDAMWVPNG
+299 DIDAMWVPSG
-309 WNPENEL
+309 WNPEDKL
-316 PQKAHEGLEKILA
+316 PEKAHEGLENLMA

-334 TVPEGNLA
+334 TVPEGNLS
-342 RACQRSVL
+342 RACERTVL

-355 GLLIGSAWSQGNSI
+355 GLLIGSAWCQGDSI
-369 EEILD
+369 EEILH
-374 SLEEMAGNEDEKL
+374 SLEQIAGNEDEKL

-396 MKEATEG
+396 MNKATEG

-409 GGLQEREGSIVE
+409 GGIQDREGRLVE

-436 EDFGLAGLKSI
+436 EDFGLAGLESI
-447 GIEGDEAQIIWEQQ
+447 GIEGDEASIIWEQQ
-461 LKKPKPLKTFLKGLD
+461 LKKPKPLKTFLKGLE
-476 SSRKKAQQKA
+476 SSRKKAKQKA
-486 KFPYRVGILPGAVG
+486 KFPYRNGVLPGAVG

-519 QATARHDDID
+519 QATSRHDDID
-529 GAAAGWAWLRAA
+529 SAAASWAWLSAA
-541 DRATGQEWHFESLA
+541 NRSTGQEWHFESLA

-564 STKTLL
+564 ATKNLL
-570 EAGKE
+570 EQGK
-575 LLQSEQSD
+575 LLLDSEKADS
-583 NSEFVRA
+583 SGFVESLKA
-590 LHSLHTSTGQQEPLP
+590 LYTATGQQEPLP
-605 DQPNA
+605 DHESA

>member
-1 MLLHHRHI
+1 
-9 QGEDLKRGVRLDWID
+9 
-24 RLMARPAQVSF
+24 
-35 PGQKQRMRMRGT
+35 MRGT
-47 KHANDATAKRLGRQL
+47 KHANDATAKRIRRQL
-62 GQLLEDPSA
+62 GRLLEDPDE
-71 CLPKMTWKGRL
+71 CLPTMTWKGRL
-82 SWGRRDPVTKT
+82 SWGRKDPVTKT
-93 LQDLKKIIAK
+93 LQNLRKIVTKKDDVK
-103 KNDLRWLS
+103 WLS

-116 KRGNPV
+116 KRGDPV

-173 LTLRMLPWEEHARK
+173 LTLRMLPWEEHARR
-187 GMYFFSWEKGFVC
+187 GMYFFSWEGGFVC

-205 TPPEGWLEDVLER
+205 NPPKGWLEDVLER

-223 QHENIEGID
+223 KHQDVDGVD
-232 VYVAGEISAS
+232 VYVAGEIDAQ
-242 DVLNSI
+242 DVLNDV
-248 PSTQGWIRLMF
+248 PSNNGWVRLSF
-259 NHGPVVGIDLQA
+259 KHGPIVGIGLQS
-271 LNATKEKQSAF
+271 LKATKEKQSAF

-287 LSMLPPLLTSVV
+287 LSMLPPLLTSIV
-299 DIDAMWVPNG
+299 DIDAMWVPSG
-309 WNPENEL
+309 WDSDDDLPEG
-316 PQKAHEGLEKILA
+316 AHDGLAKLMA

-342 RACQRSVL
+342 RACERAVL

-355 GLLIGSAWSQGNSI
+355 GLLIGSSWSKGDSI
-369 EEILD
+369 EQILT
-374 SLEEMAGNEDEKL
+374 SLEAIQGSVDEKQ
-387 LAAGVFLEA
+387 LAAGVFHEA
-396 MKEATEG
+396 MGQTEEG
-403 IRIDPR
+403 IRIDSR
-409 GGLQEREGSIVE
+409 GGRQEREGSIVE
-421 VMEGASLTDAVNALW
+421 VMEGASLTDAVHALW
-436 EDFGLAGLKSI
+436 EDFGLAGLSSI
-447 GIEGDEAQIIWEQQ
+447 GIEGDEARIIWEQQ

-486 KFPYRVGILPGAVG
+486 RFPYRVGDLPGPVG
-500 AIHDLILTG
+500 AIHDLILIG

-519 QATARHDDID
+519 KATSRHDDID

-541 DRATGQEWHFESLA
+541 NRSTGQEWHFESLA

-564 STKTLL
+564 ATKALL
-570 EAGKE
+570 DMGKQ
-575 LLQSEQSD
+575 LLNSEDSD
-583 NSEFVRA
+583 NAEFISALNA
-590 LHSLHTSTGQQEPLP
+590 LHSSTGQQEPLP

>member
-1 MLLHHRHI
+1 
-9 QGEDLKRGVRLDWID
+9 
-24 RLMARPAQVSF
+24 
-35 PGQKQRMRMRGT
+35 MRGT
-47 KHANDATAKRLGRQL
+47 KHANDATAKRIRRQL
-62 GQLLEDPSA
+62 RQLLEDPDE
-71 CLPKMTWKGRL
+71 CLPTMTWKGRL
-82 SWGRRDPVTKT
+82 SWGRKDPVTKT
-93 LQDLKKIIAK
+93 LQNLRKIVAK
-103 KNDLRWLS
+103 KDDVKWLS

-116 KRGNPV
+116 KRGDPV

-128 SLHAAHDE
+128 SLLAAHDE
-136 EISLVGNFK
+136 DISLVGNFK

-173 LTLRMLPWEEHARK
+173 LTLRMLPWEEHARR
-187 GMYFFSWEKGFVC
+187 GMYFFSWESGFVC

-205 TPPEGWLEDVLER
+205 NPPKGWLEDVLER

-223 QHENIEGID
+223 KHQNVDGVD
-232 VYVAGEISAS
+232 VYVAGEINAQ
-242 DVLNSI
+242 DVLNDI
-248 PSTQGWIRLMF
+248 PSSDGWVRLSF
-259 NHGPVVGIDLQA
+259 KHGPIVGIGLQS
-271 LNATKEKQSAF
+271 LKATKEKQSAF

-287 LSMLPPLLTSVV
+287 LSMLPPLLTSIV
-299 DIDAMWVPNG
+299 DIDAMWVPSG
-309 WNPENEL
+309 WDSDDDL
-316 PQKAHEGLEKILA
+316 PQSAHDGLAKLMA

-342 RACQRSVL
+342 RACERAVL

-355 GLLIGSAWSQGNSI
+355 GLLIGSSWSKGDTI
-369 EEILD
+369 EQILT
-374 SLEEMAGNEDEKL
+374 SLEGMQGSVDEKQ

-396 MKEATEG
+396 MYHTEEG
-403 IRIDPR
+403 IRIDSR
-409 GGLQEREGSIVE
+409 GGRQEREGSIVE
-421 VMEGASLTDAVNALW
+421 VMEGACLTDAVQALW
-436 EDFGLAGLKSI
+436 EDFGLAGLSSI

-486 KFPYRVGILPGAVG
+486 RFPYRVGDLPGPVG
-500 AIHDLILTG
+500 AIHDLILIG

-519 QATARHDDID
+519 KATSRHDDID

-541 DRATGQEWHFESLA
+541 NRSTGQEWHFESLA

-564 STKTLL
+564 ATRVLL
-570 EAGKE
+570 EVGKKM
-575 LLQSEQSD
+575 LGSEDSD
-583 NSEFVRA
+583 NAEFIDA
-590 LHSLHTSTGQQEPLP
+590 LSALHTSTGQQEPLP

>member
-1 MLLHHRHI
+1 
-9 QGEDLKRGVRLDWID
+9 
-24 RLMARPAQVSF
+24 
-35 PGQKQRMRMRGT
+35 MRGT

-62 GQLLEDPSA
+62 RQLLEDPNA
-71 CLPKMTWKGRL
+71 YLPDMTWKGRL

-93 LQDLKKIIAK
+93 LLDLKKIVAK
-103 KNDLRWLS
+103 KDDVKWLS

-116 KRGNPV
+116 KRGDPV
-122 GKALAG
+122 GKAFAG
-128 SLHAAHDE
+128 SLHAAHDD

-173 LTLRMLPWEEHARK
+173 LTLRMLPWEDHARK
-187 GMYFFSWEKGFVC
+187 GMYFFSWENGFVC

-205 TPPEGWLEDVLER
+205 TPPKGWLEDVLER

-223 QHENIEGID
+223 KHQEIEGVE
-232 VYVAGEISAS
+232 VYVAGEINAD

-248 PSTQGWIRLMF
+248 PSTQGWVRLSF
-259 NHGPVVGIDLQA
+259 NHGPIVGIDLQS
-271 LNATKEKQSAF
+271 LKATKEKQSAF

-299 DIDAMWVPNG
+299 EIDAMWVPNG
-309 WNPENEL
+309 WDVNDEL
-316 PQKAHEGLEKILA
+316 PEGAKEGLDKLIA

-334 TVPEGNLA
+334 TVPEGNLTH
-342 RACQRSVL
+342 ACQRSVL

-355 GLLIGSAWSQGNSI
+355 GLLIGSSWSRGDSI
-369 EEILD
+369 EQILE
-374 SLEEMAGNEDEKL
+374 SLENMAGNEDEKL

-396 MKEATEG
+396 MNQSGEG
-403 IRIDPR
+403 IRIDSR
-409 GGLQEREGSIVE
+409 GGIQEREGSIVE

-436 EDFGLAGLKSI
+436 EDFGLAGLDSI

-476 SSRKKAQQKA
+476 SSRKKAQEKA
-486 KFPYRVGILPGAVG
+486 KFPYRIGVLHGAVG

-519 QATARHDDID
+519 KATARHDDID
-529 GAAAGWAWLRAA
+529 SAAAGWAWLRAA
-541 DRATGQEWHFESLA
+541 NRSTGQDWHFESLA

-564 STKTLL
+564 ATKALL
-570 EAGKE
+570 EAGKG
-575 LLQSEQSD
+575 LLDSDGSD
-583 NSEFVRA
+583 NSSFVNALKA
-590 LHSLHTSTGQQEPLP
+590 LHTATGQQEPLP
-605 DQPNA
+605 DQAKA

>member
-1 MLLHHRHI
+1 
-9 QGEDLKRGVRLDWID
+9 
-24 RLMARPAQVSF
+24 
-35 PGQKQRMRMRGT
+35 MRGT

-62 GQLLEDPSA
+62 RQLLEDPNA
-71 CLPKMTWKGRL
+71 YLPDMTWKGRL

-93 LQDLKKIIAK
+93 LLNLKKIVAK
-103 KNDLRWLS
+103 KDDVKWLS

-116 KRGNPV
+116 KRGDPV
-122 GKALAG
+122 GKAFAG
-128 SLHAAHDE
+128 SLHAAHDD

-173 LTLRMLPWEEHARK
+173 LTLRMLPWEDHARK
-187 GMYFFSWEKGFVC
+187 GMYFFSWENGFVC

-205 TPPEGWLEDVLER
+205 TPPKGWLEDVLER

-223 QHENIEGID
+223 KHQEIEGVE
-232 VYVAGEISAS
+232 VYVAGEINAD

-248 PSTQGWIRLMF
+248 PSTQGWVRLSF
-259 NHGPVVGIDLQA
+259 NHGPIVGIDLQS
-271 LNATKEKQSAF
+271 LKATKEKQSAF

-299 DIDAMWVPNG
+299 EIDAMWVPNG
-309 WNPENEL
+309 WDVNDEL
-316 PQKAHEGLEKILA
+316 PEGAKEGLDKLIA

-334 TVPEGNLA
+334 TVPEGNLTH
-342 RACQRSVL
+342 ACQRSVL

-355 GLLIGSAWSQGNSI
+355 GLLIGSSWSRGDSI
-369 EEILD
+369 EQILE
-374 SLEEMAGNEDEKL
+374 SLENLAGNEDEKL

-396 MKEATEG
+396 MNQSGEG
-403 IRIDPR
+403 IRIDSR
-409 GGLQEREGSIVE
+409 GGIQEREGSIVE

-436 EDFGLAGLKSI
+436 EDFGLAGLDSI

-476 SSRKKAQQKA
+476 SSRKKAQEKA
-486 KFPYRVGILPGAVG
+486 KFPYRVGVLHGAVG

-519 QATARHDDID
+519 KATARHDDID
-529 GAAAGWAWLRAA
+529 SAAAGWAWLRAA
-541 DRATGQEWHFESLA
+541 NRSTGQDWHFESLA

-564 STKTLL
+564 ATKALL
-570 EAGKE
+570 EAGKD
-575 LLQSEQSD
+575 LLDSDGSD
-583 NSEFVRA
+583 NSSFMNALRA
-590 LHSLHTSTGQQEPLP
+590 LHTATGQQEPLP
-605 DQPNA
+605 DQAKA

>member
-1 MLLHHRHI
+1 
-9 QGEDLKRGVRLDWID
+9 
-24 RLMARPAQVSF
+24 MARQSKVEF
-35 PGQKQRMRMRGT
+35 PGQKKQRVRMRGT
-47 KHANDATAKRLGRQL
+47 KQANEATANRIKRELA
-62 GQLLEDPSA
+62 QLLEDPESK
-71 CLPKMTWKGRL
+71 LPQMMWKGRL
-82 SWGRRDPVTKT
+82 RWGRMDPVTKT
-93 LQDLKKIIAK
+93 LNELRKIIKK
-103 KNDLRWLS
+103 KNDVRWLNKRMMS
-111 KRMLA
+111 KRGDPVA
-116 KRGNPV
+116 K
-122 GKALAG
+122 AFAG
-128 SLHAAHDE
+128 SLHACHDE
-136 EISLVGNFK
+136 EFKMVGNF
-145 SPNFG
+145 SSGSFG
-150 SGSFIRRGD
+150 TASFIRRGD

-173 LTLRMLPWEEHARK
+173 LTLRMLPWEDHARK

-205 TPPEGWLEDVLER
+205 TPPKGWLEDVLER

-223 QHENIEGID
+223 KHEEIEGVE
-232 VYVAGEISAS
+232 VYVAGEIDAN

-248 PSTQGWIRLMF
+248 PSTQGWVRLSF
-259 NHGPVVGIDLQA
+259 NHGPIVGIDLQS
-271 LNATKEKQSAF
+271 LKATKEKQSAF

-299 DIDAMWVPNG
+299 EIDAMWVPNG
-309 WNPENEL
+309 WDVNDELPENA
-316 PQKAHEGLEKILA
+316 KEGLDKLIA

-334 TVPEGNLA
+334 TVPEGNLT

-355 GLLIGSAWSQGNSI
+355 GLLIGSSWSNGESI
-369 EEILD
+369 EQILE
-374 SLEEMAGNEDEKL
+374 SLEDMAGNEDEKL

-396 MKEATEG
+396 MNQSSEG
-403 IRIDPR
+403 IRIDAR
-409 GGLQEREGSIVE
+409 GGIQEREGSIVE

-436 EDFGLAGLKSI
+436 EDFGLAGLDSI

-476 SSRKKAQQKA
+476 SSRKKAQEKA
-486 KFPYRVGILPGAVG
+486 KFPYRVGVLPGAVG

-519 QATARHDDID
+519 KATARHDDID

-541 DRATGQEWHFESLA
+541 NRSTGQDWHFESLA

-564 STKTLL
+564 ATKALL

-575 LLQSEQSD
+575 LLDSDGSD
-583 NSEFVRA
+583 NSSFVDALNA
-590 LHSLHTSTGQQEPLP
+590 LHTATGQQEPLP
-605 DQPNA
+605 DQAKA

>member
-1 MLLHHRHI
+1 
-9 QGEDLKRGVRLDWID
+9 
-24 RLMARPAQVSF
+24 
-35 PGQKQRMRMRGT
+35 MRGT

-62 GQLLEDPSA
+62 RQLLEDPNA
-71 CLPKMTWKGRL
+71 YLPEMTWKGRL

-93 LQDLKKIIAK
+93 LLDLKKIVAK
-103 KNDLRWLS
+103 KNDVKWLS

-116 KRGNPV
+116 KRGDPV

-128 SLHAAHDE
+128 SLHAAHDD

-173 LTLRMLPWEEHARK
+173 LTLRMLPWEDHARK

-205 TPPEGWLEDVLER
+205 TPPKGWLEDVLER

-223 QHENIEGID
+223 KREEIEGVE
-232 VYVAGEISAS
+232 VYVAGEINAN

-248 PSTQGWIRLMF
+248 PSTQGWVRLSF
-259 NHGPVVGIDLQA
+259 NHGPIVGIDLQS
-271 LNATKEKQSAF
+271 LKATKEKQSAF

-299 DIDAMWVPNG
+299 EIDAMWVPNG
-309 WNPENEL
+309 WDVNDELPENA
-316 PQKAHEGLEKILA
+316 KEGLDKLIA

-334 TVPEGNLA
+334 TVPEGNLT

-355 GLLIGSAWSQGNSI
+355 GLLIGSSWSNGESVEQ
-369 EEILD
+369 ILE
-374 SLEEMAGNEDEKL
+374 SLEDMAGNEDEKL

-396 MKEATEG
+396 MNQSSEG
-403 IRIDPR
+403 IRIDAR
-409 GGLQEREGSIVE
+409 GGIQEREGSIVE

-436 EDFGLAGLKSI
+436 EDFGLAGLDSI
-447 GIEGDEAQIIWEQQ
+447 DIEGDEAQIIWEQQ

-476 SSRKKAQQKA
+476 SSRKKAQEKA
-486 KFPYRVGILPGAVG
+486 KFPYRVGVLPGAVG

-519 QATARHDDID
+519 KATARHDDID

-541 DRATGQEWHFESLA
+541 NRSTGQDWHFESLA

-564 STKTLL
+564 ATKALL
-570 EAGKE
+570 EAGKA
-575 LLQSEQSD
+575 LLDSDGSD
-583 NSEFVRA
+583 NSSFVNALNA
-590 LHSLHTSTGQQEPLP
+590 LHTATGQQEPLP
-605 DQPNA
+605 DQAKA